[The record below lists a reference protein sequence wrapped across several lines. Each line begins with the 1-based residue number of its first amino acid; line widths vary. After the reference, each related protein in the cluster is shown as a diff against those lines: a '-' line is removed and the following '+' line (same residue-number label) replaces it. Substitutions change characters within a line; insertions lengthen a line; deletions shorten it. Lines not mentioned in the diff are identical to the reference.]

1 MHSIREHFRHLPSA
15 LIGFAEHEPSGRD
28 VLLDAVRGLSKVR
41 SVEDIAEVVRHSA
54 RELAQ
59 ADGATFVLPE
69 NGCCH
74 YLDEDAIEPLWK
86 GMRFPMERCIGG
98 WAMNHGQAVVIPNVY
113 GDERIPHAA
122 YRPTFIKSL
131 LMVPIRPDSP
141 LGAIGVYWATHHE
154 ATAQEQALLQALA
167 DSTSVAMESVQIHQ
181 ELESRVRER
190 TAELRA
196 VNDALEAFTASVSH
210 DLRSPLN
217 AINGFSELIERRC
230 GGQLDADA
238 SLYLRMVRESAQR
251 MTGIVSDL
259 LALSR
264 ASRGPLTRQP
274 VDLAELAREA
284 WAVIQGSQ
292 PDRHITLQTP
302 PNLVVQGDR
311 GLLRIALDNL
321 LSNAWKFTGNRPEAR
336 VELGMR
342 LDAELGALYFV
353 RDNGAGF
360 DSTKAVDLF
369 EPFRRQHRSS
379 EFAGTGVGLTTVKR
393 VIERHGGRVWAD
405 SHPGGG
411 ATFYF
416 TLGTA

>member
-1 MHSIREHFRHLPSA
+1 MQSIREHSRRQPSA
-15 LIGFAEHEPSGRD
+15 WTGFAEHEPSGRD
-28 VLLDAVRGLSKVR
+28 VLLDAVRGLSMAR
-41 SVEDIAEVVRHSA
+41 SIEDIAVVVRRSA

-69 NGCCH
+69 NGFCH
-74 YLDEDAIEPLWK
+74 YLDEDAIQPLWK

-98 WAMNHGQAVVIPNVY
+98 WAMNHGQAVVIPDVY

-131 LMVPIRPDSP
+131 LMVPIRPTSP

-154 ATAQEQALLQALA
+154 ATADEQSLLQALA
-167 DSTSVAMESVQIHQ
+167 DSTSVAMESVRIHQ
-181 ELESRVRER
+181 QLERRVRER

-196 VNDALEAFTASVSH
+196 VNDALEAFTAAVSH

-217 AINGFSELIERRC
+217 AISGFSELIERRC

-238 SLYLRMVRESAQR
+238 SMYLRMVRESAQR
-251 MTGIVSDL
+251 MTGIVADL
-259 LALSR
+259 LNLSR
-264 ASRGPLTRQP
+264 ASRGVLTPQP
-274 VDLAELAREA
+274 VDLVELAREA
-284 WAVIQGSQ
+284 WTDLQSSQ
-292 PDRHITLQTP
+292 ADRRITLQTP
-302 PNLVVQGDR
+302 SGLIVRGDR

-321 LSNAWKFTGNRPEAR
+321 LSNAWKYTANRPEAR

-360 DSTKAVDLF
+360 DSSKAVDLF
-369 EPFRRQHRSS
+369 EPFRRQHRDS
-379 EFAGTGVGLTTVKR
+379 EFAGTGVGLATVRR
-393 VIERHGGRVWAD
+393 VIERHGGHVWAD
-405 SHPGGG
+405 SHPDGG

-416 TLGTA
+416 TLGT